1 MHSYNSNLKL
11 AGSCRNQDKY
21 LLLYLQRLLKLLQ
34 HMRNFHAIVLR
45 RVVSFRHISIRLII
59 YFKTLV
65 FVSRRVQVVML
76 LLKNYPQ
83 DYESSTSS
91 HCYKIELLKASER
104 AMNQVELSWNTGN
117 CETSIW
123 FRKVDKTKL
132 LSVFNL
138 QHHAHPLQKLGLQFS
153 AIFGRSP
160 R

>member
-11 AGSCRNQDKY
+11 AGNCRNQDKY
-21 LLLYLQRLLKLLQ
+21 LLLLSSTSFEVVV
-34 HMRNFHAIVLR
+34 RNFHAIVLR
-45 RVVSFRHISIRLII
+45 RVVSFRHISIHLII

-83 DYESSTSS
+83 DYKSLTSS
-91 HCYKIELLKASER
+91 HCYNIELLKASER
-104 AMNQVELSWNTGN
+104 AMNQVELSWNTGK
-117 CETSIW
+117 CETPMW

-138 QHHAHPLQKLGLQFS
+138 QHHSHPLQKLGLQFS
-153 AIFGRSP
+153 AIFGRPP